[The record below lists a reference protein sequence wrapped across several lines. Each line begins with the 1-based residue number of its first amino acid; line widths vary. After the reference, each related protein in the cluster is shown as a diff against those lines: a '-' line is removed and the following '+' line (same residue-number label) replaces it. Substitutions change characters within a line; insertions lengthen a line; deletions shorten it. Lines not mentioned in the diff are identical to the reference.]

1 MNMSRGPGGPSA
13 LRLTYD
19 LRLLMAIDEADS
31 REEDDA
37 AKLGRQ
43 LMRDR
48 RGPTPVYGATEY
60 YRGERTSCADDEDTT
75 PEPADLV
82 KKLKATQAGCK
93 WMLERW
99 GELRARLEPG
109 KCWESSDKL
118 KAVRLMGHQ
127 PLEAIDVLDVASVFL
142 GSFAINPVNKHAFM
156 ELHGELSDL
165 EMEKFLESIK
175 RQFGPTINP
184 GDWER
189 GRKLL
194 TLIVNE
200 QVERLEA
207 IALEHEENREVYVEE
222 RTARLRDDETPDGER
237 FKRYDLAS
245 SRVLG
250 RGLEAVWK
258 HRRNV
263 VKGDRGRRGAQQP
276 QRLGQEIHD
285 GGWKR
290 NGDLDLQRWPG
301 ARILSST

>member
-1 MNMSRGPGGPSA
+1 MGIGLPTRMRMTLRLSRLIWSRSSRRLRRAASGCSSAGVSCGRGWSRGSA
-13 LRLTYD
+13 GSRAISSRLS
-19 LRLLMAIDEADS
+19 A
-31 REEDDA
+31 
-37 AKLGRQ
+37 
-43 LMRDR
+43 
-48 RGPTPVYGATEY
+48 
-60 YRGERTSCADDEDTT
+60 C
-75 PEPADLV
+75 
-82 KKLKATQAGCK
+82 
-93 WMLERW
+93 
-99 GELRARLEPG
+99 
-109 KCWESSDKL
+109 
-118 KAVRLMGHQ
+118 MGHQ

-165 EMEKFLESIK
+165 EMEKFLESVK

-263 VKGDRGRRGAQQP
+263 VKGIEDGVELSNHSDVGKRFMMGDGSGTEILICSDG
-276 QRLGQEIHD
+276 LGGLIS
-285 GGWKR
+285 
-290 NGDLDLQRWPG
+290 
-301 ARILSST
+301 SST